1 MPLATSGPE
10 TKCFA
15 SKSLGSACPGVRC
28 VRAAEAAG
36 IAARGAFSEAGGG
49 CESSGLSA
57 RAYLWAFVSTV
68 EGKSAELRLYESVC
82 FLLWVLDTLCIV
94 SVLWVP
100 ASLCVVCGCFRG
112 DPLHS
117 GGREG
122 GSSAGVGRVP
132 LCICEISVT
141 EELVIGSGCF
151 QESVYTLLPVPVD
164 THRSGAVGLWVPVS
178 VNWAVGIHVR
188 GSIWEPCVT
197 PPSAALCPQAV
208 EECVS
213 GQHCVC
219 LPDRLPAH
227 LP

>member
-1 MPLATSGPE
+1 MSLS
-10 TKCFA
+10 A
-15 SKSLGSACPGVRC
+15 SSCGSWILCVQSLFCGSLRVC
-28 VRAAEAAG
+28 VLCVAV
-36 IAARGAFSEAGGG
+36 SEATR
-49 CESSGLSA
+49 C
-57 RAYLWAFVSTV
+57 T
-68 EGKSAELRLYESVC
+68 
-82 FLLWVLDTLCIV
+82 
-94 SVLWVP
+94 
-100 ASLCVVCGCFRG
+100 
-112 DPLHS
+112 
-117 GGREG
+117 REG
-122 GSSAGVGRVP
+122 GRAGAALELDVCP

-197 PPSAALCPQAV
+197 PPSADLCPQAV

>member
-1 MPLATSGPE
+1 M
-10 TKCFA
+10 
-15 SKSLGSACPGVRC
+15 C
-28 VRAAEAAG
+28 VAV
-36 IAARGAFSEAGGG
+36 SEATR
-49 CESSGLSA
+49 C
-57 RAYLWAFVSTV
+57 T
-68 EGKSAELRLYESVC
+68 
-82 FLLWVLDTLCIV
+82 
-94 SVLWVP
+94 
-100 ASLCVVCGCFRG
+100 
-112 DPLHS
+112 
-117 GGREG
+117 REG

-219 LPDRLPAH
+219 LPRSPAGAPSLTSRAGRQRNQGAICEGTRCLSVGGGDELIRLICQSQRHAE
-227 LP
+227 